1 VGYLKGKQSG
11 SFSVNIWRD
20 IEMPNV
26 HVIHFL
32 CYTISLNT
40 ELYNK
45 FEKHRGDRSYAEA
58 MRDLVCPRLSV
69 QPGIAE
75 SVWCHTHE
83 INAQINQAL
92 QKEACKR
99 MLSKSE
105 TLRQLVCEQLEEDER
120 LSLTTSTGYLK
131 HRATGYL
138 KHYVEIPVDK
148 ELSDKFEKYSDN
160 RSHAQTMR
168 NILCAALGI
177 QLSKIDLSWGHT
189 QKVDA
194 RIEKAL
200 RKETVKRKVSKSE
213 TVRQLVREQLES
225 MDRT

>member
-1 VGYLKGKQSG
+1 MPSG
-11 SFSVNIWRD
+11 
-20 IEMPNV
+20 

-32 CYTISLNT
+32 CYSISLNN

-45 FEKHRGDRSYAEA
+45 FEKHRGDRSYAQTI
-58 MRDLVCPRLSV
+58 RDLVCPRLSV
-69 QPGIAE
+69 KPNTRE

-83 INAQINQAL
+83 INTQINQAL
-92 QKEACKR
+92 QKEASKR

-105 TLRQLVCEQLEEDER
+105 TLRQLVCEQLEEDG
-120 LSLTTSTGYLK
+120 LCSITTSTGYLK
-131 HRATGYL
+131 HRSIGYL

-160 RSHAQTMR
+160 LSHAQTMR

-194 RIEKAL
+194 RIERAL
-200 RKETVKRKVSKSE
+200 KKEIVKRKASKSE

>member
-1 VGYLKGKQSG
+1 
-11 SFSVNIWRD
+11 VNIWRD
-20 IEMPNV
+20 VKVPNG
-26 HVIHFL
+26 HVIRFL
-32 CYTISLNT
+32 CNAISLNN
-40 ELYNK
+40 ELFNK
-45 FEKHRGDRSYAEA
+45 FEMHRGDRSYAQT
-58 MRDLVCPRLSV
+58 MRDLVCPKLSV
-69 QPGIAE
+69 QPSTRD
-75 SVWCHTHE
+75 SVWYHTHE
-83 INAQINQAL
+83 INTQINQAL
-92 QKEACKR
+92 QKEASKR

-120 LSLTTSTGYLK
+120 CSETTSTGYPK
-131 HRATGYL
+131 HRANGYL
-138 KHYVEIPVDK
+138 KLYMEIPVDK

-160 RSHAQTMR
+160 RNHAQTMR

-200 RKETVKRKVSKSE
+200 SRETVKRKVSKRE